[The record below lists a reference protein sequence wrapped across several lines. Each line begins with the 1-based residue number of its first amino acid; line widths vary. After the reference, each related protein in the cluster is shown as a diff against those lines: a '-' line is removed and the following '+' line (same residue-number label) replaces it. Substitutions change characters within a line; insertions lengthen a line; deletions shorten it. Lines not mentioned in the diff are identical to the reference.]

1 MKLDELKPAKGSTK
15 DTKRLGR
22 GPGSGW
28 GRTSG
33 RGNKGAGQRSG
44 NKKRAWFEGGQMPL
58 LRRLPKRGF
67 SNYRFRKEFQIVNLL
82 TLELLGEK
90 KVDANLLAEKGVIKS
105 AYEPIKILGNGELS
119 VKSLTFEGVK
129 ISDSAKA
136 KVEKNSGK
144 IKLEKKKKKK

>member
-1 MKLDELKPAKGSTK
+1 MKLDELRPAKGSTK

-22 GPGSGW
+22 GPGTGW

-67 SNYRFRKEFQIVNLL
+67 SNYRFRKEFQIVNLS
-82 TLELLGEK
+82 TLELLNVNK
-90 KVDANLLAEKGVIKS
+90 IDATILAENGVVKS
-105 AYEPIKILGNGELS
+105 AYQPIKILGDGEIS
-119 VKSLTFEGVK
+119 KSIEVSANSFSKTAIEK
-129 ISDSAKA
+129 IEKA
-136 KVEKNSGK
+136 GGKVINQ
-144 IKLEKKKKKK
+144 

>member
-15 DTKRLGR
+15 NTKRLGR
-22 GPGSGW
+22 GPGTGL

-67 SNYRFRKEFQIVNLL
+67 SNYGFRKEFQIVNLS
-82 TLELLGEK
+82 TLELLN
-90 KVDANLLAEKGVIKS
+90 VDKIDATILAENGVVKS
-105 AYEPIKILGNGELS
+105 AYRPIKILGDGGIS
-119 VKSLTFEGVK
+119 KSIEVSANSFSRTAIEK
-129 ISDSAKA
+129 IEKA
-136 KVEKNSGK
+136 GGKVISQ
-144 IKLEKKKKKK
+144 

>member
-1 MKLDELKPAKGSTK
+1 MKLDELKPDKGSK
-15 DTKRLGR
+15 KNTKRLGR

-67 SNYRFRKEFQIVNLL
+67 SNYRFRKEFQIVNLS
-82 TLELLGEK
+82 TLELLDTNKINPNILFEY
-90 KVDANLLAEKGVIKS
+90 GVVKS
-105 AYEPIKILGNGELS
+105 AYQPIKILGNGDIS
-119 VKSLTFEGVK
+119 KSIEV
-129 ISDSAKA
+129 SATSFSKA
-136 KVEKNSGK
+136 AIEK
-144 IKLEKKKKKK
+144 IKKAGGKVITQ

>member
-1 MKLDELKPAKGSTK
+1 MKLDELKPAKGSKK

-22 GPGSGW
+22 GPGTGW

-67 SNYRFRKEFQIVNLL
+67 SNYRFRKDYQIVNLS
-82 TLELLGEK
+82 TLELLDVNK
-90 KVDANLLAEKGVIKS
+90 IDAKLLAECGVVKS
-105 AYEPIKILGNGELS
+105 AFEPIKILGNGEIKK
-119 VKSLTFEGVK
+119 VIEV
-129 ISDSAKA
+129 SASA
-136 KVEKNSGK
+136 FSQTAIEK
-144 IKLEKKKKKK
+144 IKKAGGKAIIQ

>member
-15 DTKRLGR
+15 NTKRLGR
-22 GPGSGW
+22 GPGTGW

-67 SNYRFRKEFQIVNLL
+67 SNYGFRKEFQIVNLS
-82 TLELLGEK
+82 TLELLNVNK
-90 KVDANLLAEKGVIKS
+90 IDATILAENGVVKS
-105 AYEPIKILGNGELS
+105 AYQPIKILGDGEIT
-119 VKSLTFEGVK
+119 KSIEVSANSFSKTAIEK
-129 ISDSAKA
+129 IEKA
-136 KVEKNSGK
+136 GGKVISQ
-144 IKLEKKKKKK
+144 

>member
-1 MKLDELKPAKGSTK
+1 MKLDELKPDKGSK
-15 DTKRLGR
+15 KNTKRLGR

-67 SNYRFRKEFQIVNLL
+67 SNYRFRKEFQIVNLS
-82 TLELLGEK
+82 TLELLDTNKIDPNILFEY
-90 KVDANLLAEKGVIKS
+90 GVVKS
-105 AYEPIKILGNGELS
+105 AYQPIKILGNGDIS
-119 VKSLTFEGVK
+119 KSIEV
-129 ISDSAKA
+129 SATSFSKA
-136 KVEKNSGK
+136 AIEK
-144 IKLEKKKKKK
+144 IKKAGGKVITQ